1 MTENE
6 YNALL
11 DMFIRATSP
20 DLAEGRKAYQNT
32 MGLYDSRAKAYNEA
46 ERRTIEQRNKWFQ
59 DQTNGAEWEKLQ
71 ELERLETKALNN
83 LFNHNTVDEALS
95 ERLHS
100 NIYKYPESSKLPL
113 RWWDAYYRK
122 GYYREPSS
130 QEPID
135 DFLSPGQLPADVLDP
150 RIPTNLMNKP
160 AEAIRILR
168 QAFGQ

>member
-11 DMFIRATSP
+11 DMVIRATSP
-20 DLAEGRKAYQNT
+20 DLAEGRAAYQNT
-32 MGLYDSRAKAYNEA
+32 MELYNSRAKAYNEA
-46 ERRTIEQRNKWFQ
+46 ESRTNEQRSKWFQ
-59 DQTNGAEWEKLQ
+59 DQANGAEWEKLK
-71 ELERLETKALNN
+71 ELEKLEIKALQN
-83 LFNHNTVDEALS
+83 LFSRNTIDEALS
-95 ERLHS
+95 GRIHS
-100 NIYKYPESSKLPL
+100 NVYEHPESSKLPP

-122 GYYREPSS
+122 GYYREPSN

-135 DFLSPGQLPADVLDP
+135 DFLSPGQLPADALDP